1 MRYAQI
7 ALDVPLY
14 SPLTYKVPEGLR
26 GVVQVGQL
34 VQVPFRN
41 KAKTGL
47 VLELTEE
54 PGASAGGVTIRELL
68 DVVDPEPVLDARGIE
83 FLKFVAE
90 YYFSPIGEVVRLAIP
105 SSVRL
110 DGVKCYQRIADMK
123 PPADLDDDLLL
134 ALNWIKEDEAI
145 PIRDIKEKFPYMT
158 FLRLGLLEELNL
170 VKTTYQEEVK
180 VKALT
185 ERYYKLVREPDP
197 FERLGDKQL
206 QLIELLEE
214 AGEEGLSLTA
224 IRERVE
230 SPHASLKSLEGRGL
244 VASSAQEVYRDPFTS
259 APVERPAR
267 HQATATQER
276 AARAVARWGDE
287 GKYQG
292 FLLHGV
298 TGSGKTEVYVRIIED
313 TLKRGKRGIIL
324 LPEIALTPQFV
335 GVFRGHFG
343 DNIAVLHSGLTAAE
357 KFDQWRRIKRSE
369 VDVVIGARSAIFA
382 PVSSLG
388 VIIVDEEHDPSF
400 KQEEGTRYNARD
412 MALVRGKI
420 EDVQVVLGSA
430 TPSLESYYNAIEGRL
445 QYLEMPTRVAARPLP
460 KVELVDLRG
469 GKATQQGGS
478 SLLSATLISALTRT
492 ITEKHQAIVFLN
504 RRGYSPCILC
514 QECGYIWMCHQ
525 CDVSMTYHRAQESLR
540 CHHCDYSLRLPEVC
554 PQCGKHSIDTR
565 GIGTEQLE
573 EHMRRIF
580 TQARIARLDR
590 DTGTGKSLQSILQDF
605 RDGEIDLLVGTQ
617 MVTKGH
623 DFPRVT
629 CVGVV
634 SADQSLN
641 FPDFRA
647 AERTFQLL
655 TQVSGR
661 AGRGT
666 LPGEVFIQTY
676 NPEHFS
682 LQTSKDHDYKA
693 FAEQEI
699 AIRREIGYPPFGHL
713 IAVKF
718 EAASDQLAYQTAK
731 SYASAARK
739 HLRSNQLWGDNVF
752 MLGPALAPLTKLK
765 GKSRWQILLKSGSR
779 VYVRQLT
786 RAMLDDVGFFD
797 PGAAYHRQVRVIVD
811 VDPINML

>member
-1 MRYAQI
+1 MYAQI
-7 ALDVPLY
+7 ALDIPLF
-14 SPLTYKVPEGLR
+14 SALTYAVPEALL
-26 GVVQVGQL
+26 GVVMPGQL

-47 VLELTEE
+47 VLELTQVPG
-54 PGASAGGVTIRELL
+54 PGADASNIRELL

-90 YYFSPIGEVVRLAIP
+90 YYYSPIGEVVRLAIP

-110 DGVKCYQRIADMK
+110 DGVKCYQRVMGAIV
-123 PPADLDDDLLL
+123 PQDLDDDLVK
-134 ALNWIKEDEAI
+134 ALEWLKDDDATPIKE
-145 PIRDIKEKFPYMT
+145 IKEQFPYMT
-158 FLRLGLLEELNL
+158 FLRLGLLEELGL
-170 VKTTYQEEVK
+170 VVTSYQEEVK
-180 VKALT
+180 VKALV
-185 ERYYKLVREPDP
+185 EKYYRLVKEPDP
-197 FERLGDKQL
+197 FERLGEKQL
-206 QLIELLEE
+206 QILELFEGK
-214 AGEEGLSLTA
+214 AGEPVALSEL
-224 IRERVE
+224 REAVDA
-230 SPHASLKSLEGRGL
+230 PHTSLKSLEGRGL
-244 VASSAQEVYRDPFTS
+244 LESFTQEVYRDPFTS
-259 APVERPAR
+259 APAPQPSR
-267 HQATATQER
+267 HVPTAAQDR
-276 AARAVARWGDE
+276 AAKAVDGWGAE
-287 GKYQG
+287 GKFQG
-292 FLLHGV
+292 FVLHGV
-298 TGSGKTEVYVRIIED
+298 TGSGKTEVYVQIIRD
-313 TLKRGKRGIIL
+313 TLARGRRGIIL

-343 DNIAVLHSGLTAAE
+343 DNIAVLHSGLSPAE

-388 VIIVDEEHDPSF
+388 VIIVDEEHDSSF

-430 TPSLESYYNAIEGRL
+430 TPSLESYYNAIEHRL
-445 QYLEMPTRVAARPLP
+445 QYLEMPTRVASRPLP
-460 KVELVDLRG
+460 HVELVDLRG

-492 ITEKHQAIVFLN
+492 ITEKNQAIVFLN

-514 QECGYIWMCHQ
+514 QECGHVWMCHQ
-525 CDVSMTYHRAQESLR
+525 CDVSLTYHRAQESLR

-554 PQCGKHSIDTR
+554 PQCSNHSIDTR

-573 EHMRRIF
+573 EHMHRIF
-580 TQARIARLDR
+580 SSARIARLDR
-590 DTGTGKSLQSILQDF
+590 DTGTGKNLQNILQDF
-605 RDGEIDLLVGTQ
+605 REGEVDLLVGTQ

-629 CVGVV
+629 CVGVI

-655 TQVSGR
+655 TQVAGR

-682 LQTSKDHDYKA
+682 LQTSKTHDYKA

-731 SYASAARK
+731 SYAAAARK
-739 HLRSNQLWGDNVF
+739 HMRNNQLWGDSVF

-765 GKSRWQILLKSGSR
+765 GKSRWQLLLKSASR
-779 VYVRQLT
+779 AHVRQLT
-786 RAMLDDVGFFD
+786 RAMLDDVDFFD
-797 PGAAYHRQVRVIVD
+797 PSAAYHRQVRVIVD